1 MRPTSGTG
9 TLNVGVVL
17 HGSRTRLRF
26 RRRRRGRGAMRAH
39 ACDYARYF
47 FLRLYFEADLNLPL
61 ADLNGLSLDA
71 GRPLNA
77 PLKSAPRPER

>member
-1 MRPTSGTG
+1 
-9 TLNVGVVL
+9 
-17 HGSRTRLRF
+17 
-26 RRRRRGRGAMRAH
+26 MRAH
-39 ACDYARYF
+39 TCDYAYYF

-71 GRPLNA
+71 GRPLNE

>member
-1 MRPTSGTG
+1 
-9 TLNVGVVL
+9 
-17 HGSRTRLRF
+17 
-26 RRRRRGRGAMRAH
+26 MRAH
-39 ACDYARYF
+39 TCDYAYYF

-71 GRPLNA
+71 RRPLNE